1 MKVITFYSYKGGVG
15 RTLALANIAQRL
27 ANDFG
32 KVVAVMDFDLEAPGL
47 HHKFTPDF
55 KSLKIK
61 KGLVDYIYEFAV
73 NNKIEPLIKP
83 FSLQLPKERKEAKP
97 IYIIPAGNTNQS
109 EYWQKLAAISWHEM
123 FYKPNSQGVNF
134 ILNLKKQIEKE
145 LNPDFLLIDS
155 RTGITEISGITISLL
170 ADECVVVSVNNKEN
184 FTGSEQVI
192 NSIRSSENTF
202 LKTPNV
208 HFVLSR
214 IPYSTNSDIRGREIK
229 LKEYLRKRLN
239 LSEVHV
245 LHSDPNLEWEETIKI
260 GNITHK
266 DEVPIGLEYLSLFDA
281 IIRPYLTEQDHE
293 HFERIQKI
301 KTLFE
306 LLYATDDRTEKLDL
320 YGAILNIDKTNLDAL
335 EGRAEQNFKYKK
347 YKEALNDFEKL
358 GQRYFKEQVECL
370 YHLERHEEALKLIDR
385 LFKTSIKKESL
396 YELKYK
402 ILDKSNSEKEVVDAF
417 FEEWES
423 SAEKTPEFYNSRAN
437 LSLDRKLYERAKD
450 DAQKAINLNVKFSL
464 GYATLAET
472 YSALG
477 NDEGFFTNL
486 ELAFIF
492 DLKKEI
498 TDSLGIPVELYSKY
512 RNNERFLNLL
522 KQYNIEADFMKL
534 LDSNNL
540 IK

>member
-320 YGAILNIDKTNLDAL
+320 YGAILNIDNTNLDAL

-370 YHLERHEEALKLIDR
+370 YHLERHEEALRLIDH
-385 LFKTSIKKESL
+385 LFKTSMKKESL

>member
-55 KSLKIK
+55 RPLKIK

-370 YHLERHEEALKLIDR
+370 YHLERHEEALRLIDH
-385 LFKTSIKKESL
+385 LFKTSMKKESL

-534 LDSNNL
+534 LDSNNF

>member
-370 YHLERHEEALKLIDR
+370 YHLERHEEALRLIDH
-385 LFKTSIKKESL
+385 LFKTSMKKESL

-534 LDSNNL
+534 LDSNNF